1 MTYSVI
7 DTNTTLLVTRNGN
20 VFLVKDLSTE
30 ETISMDSSKF
40 YGGCFKYEGEFLR
53 KFTTAFKDKKIN
65 NIILSSEASS
75 YMTEL
80 IYFNR
85 IDS

>member
-65 NIILSSEASS
+65 NIILSSEASR
-75 YMTEL
+75 YMTEIL
-80 IYFNR
+80 CFNR
-85 IDS
+85 IDN